1 MSGLGWTYS
10 LKWYGVKVKNLKS
23 LQKLMNMSVE
33 WEALDIVTMK
43 QRTIQRSNNGNRI
56 LSAVNTEERH
66 DVSQF
71 RKSGRACRL
80 T

>member
-1 MSGLGWTYS
+1 
-10 LKWYGVKVKNLKS
+10 
-23 LQKLMNMSVE
+23 MNMSVE